1 MIGTVLGL
9 LGGWKKWLAVGL
21 AFLLLAGWLG
31 IEKLRVANL
40 RAENAT
46 LKGVVDLQAERLQRA
61 TADILDAGRVNR
73 DNMAVLIDERAQCQA
88 RTDALTIEHRRQMAQ
103 ANSLKIVKE
112 KIHVEA
118 QKCVGLPPAYLAA
131 DDWLRDNP
139 DPSAS
144 GGEGAGAGSPGHRR

>member
-46 LKGVVDLQAERLQRA
+46 LKGVIDVQAERLQRA
-61 TADILDAGRVNR
+61 AADIIEAGRVNR
-73 DNMAVLIDERAQCQA
+73 DTVAAFQAERAQCRAGYAELERQIAAA
-88 RTDALTIEHRRQMAQ
+88 RQSTITKEKVHVAAQ
-103 ANSLKIVKE
+103 ACSGV
-112 KIHVEA
+112 
-118 QKCVGLPPAYLAA
+118 PPAGRVLADRVRERQA
-131 DDWLRDNP
+131 
-139 DPSAS
+139 AAG
-144 GGEGAGAGSPGHRR
+144 GGEGTGPGPAERP